1 MKIKLFLSSV
11 SFILLIALYG
21 CNSTLDIKET
31 NNIQNE
37 TNKIA
42 ESTKENRLGNVDPQ
56 GMRNGGNMQGSF
68 LDDEAKEKLT
78 KVYNE
83 VEDKYLQLEYLDEE
97 TGRALPYNLFIPENY
112 DTSNKSYPL
121 IMFIGDATMT
131 GVNVK
136 EVLNRCIGAVIWATE
151 EEQKK
156 HECFVLVPVFPET
169 LIDDTNGKYNTSA
182 YIDVTKRL
190 IYSIESEYR
199 IDTNRVYSTGQSGGC
214 MTTMYL
220 QANNPDLF
228 TATLLVDGQWAI
240 DEIQGI
246 KDSKFIYITALG
258 DKKATTGQNEVKNYL
273 KENNVEYAEITDID
287 AKASADELNTITSQ
301 MFDKGFDKNF
311 ITWKLNSTYV
321 GGVANGSK
329 AGEHMTSFYY
339 GYNVERVRDWLFSQ
353 VK

>member
-1 MKIKLFLSSV
+1 MNKKILGLMLAG
-11 SFILLIALYG
+11 ILLIMVS
-21 CNSTLDIKET
+21 CNQSA
-31 NNIQNE
+31 NI
-37 TNKIA
+37 T
-42 ESTKENRLGNVDPQ
+42 ESTIQETVATLEEEVEKSKDFNGNQ
-56 GMRNGGNMQGSF
+56 MSGMKNGGDMKSSF
-68 LDDEAKEKLT
+68 LDDEAKAKLE

-83 VEDKYLQLEYLDEE
+83 VGDKYLQLDFKDLE
-97 TGRALPYNLFIPENY
+97 TGLTLPYNLFIPENY
-112 DTSNKSYPL
+112 EVTDKTYPL

-136 EVLNRCIGAVIWATE
+136 EVLSRCIGAVVWATE

-156 HECFVLVPVFPET
+156 HESFVLVPVFPET
-169 LIDDTNGKYNTSA
+169 LIDDTNGKHNTSA

-190 IYSIESEYR
+190 IESIEKEYR
-199 IDTNRVYSTGQSGGC
+199 IDTSRVYATGQSGGC

-246 KDSKFIYITALG
+246 KDRKFIYITALG
-258 DKKATTGQNEVKNYL
+258 DEKATTGQNEVKNL
-273 KENNVEYAEITDID
+273 LIENNISFGELTDID
-287 AKASADELNTITSQ
+287 AKATADELNNVTSQ
-301 MFDKGFDKNF
+301 MFDKGYDKNF

-321 GGVANGSK
+321 NGVPNGSK

-339 GYNVERVRDWLFSQ
+339 GYNVERVRDWLFEQ
-353 VK
+353 KK

>member
-1 MKIKLFLSSV
+1 MNKKILGLMLAG
-11 SFILLIALYG
+11 ILLIMVS
-21 CNSTLDIKET
+21 CNQSA
-31 NNIQNE
+31 NI
-37 TNKIA
+37 T
-42 ESTKENRLGNVDPQ
+42 ESTIQETVATLEEEVEKSKDFNGNQ
-56 GMRNGGNMQGSF
+56 MGGMKNGGDMKSSF
-68 LDDEAKEKLT
+68 LDDEAKAKLE

-83 VEDKYLQLEYLDEE
+83 VGDKYLQLDFKDLE
-97 TGRALPYNLFIPENY
+97 TGLTLPYNLFIPENY
-112 DTSNKSYPL
+112 EVTDKTYPL

-136 EVLNRCIGAVIWATE
+136 EVLSRCIGAVVWATE

-156 HECFVLVPVFPET
+156 HESFVLVPVFPET
-169 LIDDTNGKYNTSA
+169 LIDDTNGKHNTSA

-190 IYSIESEYR
+190 IESIEKEYR
-199 IDTNRVYSTGQSGGC
+199 IDTSRVYATGQSGGC

-246 KDSKFIYITALG
+246 KDRKFIYITALG
-258 DKKATTGQNEVKNYL
+258 DEKATTGQNEVKNL
-273 KENNVEYAEITDID
+273 LIENNISFGELTDID
-287 AKASADELNTITSQ
+287 AKATSDELNNITSQ
-301 MFDKGFDKNF
+301 MFDKGYDKNF

-321 GGVANGSK
+321 NGVPNGSK

-339 GYNVERVRDWLFSQ
+339 GYNVERVRDWLFEQ
-353 VK
+353 KK

>member
-1 MKIKLFLSSV
+1 MNKKILGLMLAG
-11 SFILLIALYG
+11 ILLIMVS
-21 CNSTLDIKET
+21 CNQSA
-31 NNIQNE
+31 NI
-37 TNKIA
+37 T
-42 ESTKENRLGNVDPQ
+42 ESTIQETVATLEEEVEKSKDFNGNQ
-56 GMRNGGNMQGSF
+56 MGGMKNGGDMKSSF
-68 LDDEAKEKLT
+68 LDDEAKAKLE

-83 VEDKYLQLEYLDEE
+83 VGDKYLQLDFKDLE
-97 TGRALPYNLFIPENY
+97 TGLTLPYNLFIPENY
-112 DTSNKSYPL
+112 EVTDKTYPL

-136 EVLNRCIGAVIWATE
+136 EVLSRCIGAVVWATE

-156 HECFVLVPVFPET
+156 HESFVLVPVFPET
-169 LIDDTNGKYNTSA
+169 LIDDTNGKHNTSA

-190 IYSIESEYR
+190 IESIEKEYR
-199 IDTNRVYSTGQSGGC
+199 IDISRVYATGQSGGC

-246 KDSKFIYITALG
+246 KDRKFIYITALG
-258 DKKATTGQNEVKNYL
+258 DEKATTGQNEVKNL
-273 KENNVEYAEITDID
+273 LIENNISFGELTDID
-287 AKASADELNTITSQ
+287 AKATADELNNVTSQ
-301 MFDKGFDKNF
+301 MFDKGYDKNF

-321 GGVANGSK
+321 NGVPNGSK

-339 GYNVERVRDWLFSQ
+339 GYNVERVRDWLFEQ
-353 VK
+353 KK

>member
-1 MKIKLFLSSV
+1 MNKKFLV
-11 SFILLIALYG
+11 LMLIGILSILTS
-21 CNSTLDIKET
+21 CNQGGNNVETTIQETIETLEQKDEMRHDFNAGT
-31 NNIQNE
+31 NGGI
-37 TNKIA
+37 
-42 ESTKENRLGNVDPQ
+42 
-56 GMRNGGNMQGSF
+56 RNGGNMQSSF
-68 LDDEAKEKLT
+68 LDDDAKTKLE

-83 VEDKYLQLEYLDEE
+83 VGDKYLQLEYKDAD
-97 TGRALPYNLFIPENY
+97 TGLVLPYNLFIPENY
-112 DTSNKSYPL
+112 DASDKSYPL

-136 EVLNRCIGAVIWATE
+136 DVLNRCIGAVIWATF

-156 HECFVLVPVFPET
+156 HESFVLVPVFPET
-169 LIDDTNGKYNTSA
+169 LIDDSNGQSKTSA

-190 IYSIESEYR
+190 IEYMEKEYR

-220 QANNPDLF
+220 QANNEDLF

-246 KDSKFIYITALG
+246 KDRKFIYITALG
-258 DKKATTGQNEVKNYL
+258 DEKATTGQNEVKNL
-273 KENNVEYAEITDID
+273 LIENNISFGELTDID
-287 AKASADELNTITSQ
+287 AKATSDELNNITSQ
-301 MFDKGFDKNF
+301 MFDKGYDKNF

-321 GGVANGSK
+321 NGVPNGSK

-339 GYNVERVRDWLFSQ
+339 GYNVERVRDWLFEQ
-353 VK
+353 TK

>member
-1 MKIKLFLSSV
+1 MNKKILGLMLAG
-11 SFILLIALYG
+11 ILLIMVS
-21 CNSTLDIKET
+21 CNQSA
-31 NNIQNE
+31 NI
-37 TNKIA
+37 T
-42 ESTKENRLGNVDPQ
+42 ESTIQETVATLEEEVEKSKDFNGNQ
-56 GMRNGGNMQGSF
+56 MGGMKNGGDMKSSF
-68 LDDEAKEKLT
+68 LDDEAKAKLE

-83 VEDKYLQLEYLDEE
+83 VGDKYLQLDFKDLE
-97 TGRALPYNLFIPENY
+97 TGLTLPYNLFIPENY
-112 DTSNKSYPL
+112 EVTDKTYPL

-136 EVLNRCIGAVIWATE
+136 EVLSRCIGAVVWATE

-156 HECFVLVPVFPET
+156 HESFVLVPVFPET
-169 LIDDTNGKYNTSA
+169 LIDDTNGKHNTSA

-190 IYSIESEYR
+190 IESIEKEYR
-199 IDTNRVYSTGQSGGC
+199 IDTSRVYATGQSGGC

-246 KDSKFIYITALG
+246 KDRKFIYITALG
-258 DKKATTGQNEVKNYL
+258 DEKATTGQNEVKNL
-273 KENNVEYAEITDID
+273 LIENNISFGELTDID
-287 AKASADELNTITSQ
+287 AKATADELNNVTSQ
-301 MFDKGFDKNF
+301 MFDKGYDKNF

-321 GGVANGSK
+321 NGVPNGSK

-339 GYNVERVRDWLFSQ
+339 GYNVERVRDWLFEQ
-353 VK
+353 KK

>member
-1 MKIKLFLSSV
+1 MNKKFLSLMLAGIL
-11 SFILLIALYG
+11 FILVS
-21 CNSTLDIKET
+21 CNQSIKNVETTNQETVATLEEKDEK
-31 NNIQNE
+31 
-37 TNKIA
+37 
-42 ESTKENRLGNVDPQ
+42 SRDF
-56 GMRNGGNMQGSF
+56 NGGQMGGMKNGGDMQSSF
-68 LDDEAKEKLT
+68 LDDEAKAKLE

-83 VEDKYLQLEYLDEE
+83 VGDKYLQLDFKDLE
-97 TGRALPYNLFIPENY
+97 TGLTLPYNLFIPENY
-112 DTSNKSYPL
+112 EATDKTYPL

-136 EVLNRCIGAVIWATE
+136 EVLSRCIGAVVWATK

-156 HECFVLVPVFPET
+156 HESFVLVPVFPET
-169 LIDDTNGKYNTSA
+169 LIDDMNGKHNTSA

-190 IYSIESEYR
+190 IESIEKEYR
-199 IDTNRVYSTGQSGGC
+199 IDTSRVYATGQSGGC

-246 KDSKFIYITALG
+246 KDRKFIYITALG
-258 DKKATTGQNEVKNYL
+258 DEKATTGQNEVKNL
-273 KENNVEYAEITDID
+273 LIENNISFGELTDID
-287 AKASADELNTITSQ
+287 AKATSDELNNITSQ
-301 MFDKGFDKNF
+301 MFDKGYDKNF

-321 GGVANGSK
+321 NGVPNGSK

-339 GYNVERVRDWLFSQ
+339 GYNVERVRDWLFEQ
-353 VK
+353 KK